1 MNEKK
6 SFPERDYSN
15 KTEKAAALIRIEGH
29 PLYTLTKENE
39 ALEKL
44 ICRFKEERTDKLF
57 STIRDI
63 SIHYAKKGDLLYP
76 LLKVTYGVE
85 GPSDLM
91 WTTDDDIRDALTAL
105 SKKEVRDE
113 AWQHALDNILLR
125 VERMVYQEE
134 KILFPICAVNFTEEE
149 WFSIYQDSKDYDSC
163 FGIPRYVWEEAENAL
178 SEKSMSFADSE
189 IVMPGGHMNVEQ
201 LTALLNTIPLEITF
215 VDADNIN
222 RFFNEGPKVFKRPQ
236 MAIDRDVFSCH
247 PPKIEPMVRAIIG
260 DFRKG
265 VRDSV
270 PIWMNKNGRAMLVT
284 YMAVRDRNQKY
295 LGTVEIV
302 QDMEFAKEHFSK

>member
-44 ICRFKEERTDKLF
+44 ICRFKEERTDELF
-57 STIRDI
+57 STIREI

>member
-44 ICRFKEERTDKLF
+44 ICRFKEERTDELF
-57 STIRDI
+57 STIREI

-163 FGIPRYVWEEAENAL
+163 FEIPRYVWEEAENAL

-247 PPKIEPMVRAIIG
+247 PPKIESMVRAIIA

>member
-44 ICRFKEERTDKLF
+44 ICRFKEERTDELF
-57 STIRDI
+57 STIREI
-63 SIHYAKKGDLLYP
+63 SIHYAKKGDLLYR

-163 FGIPRYVWEEAENAL
+163 FEIPRYVWEEAENAL

-247 PPKIEPMVRAIIG
+247 PPKIESMVRAIIA